1 MYLCI
6 LVACCLV
13 VTPITH
19 SALPP
24 APPIQKEFLDHIPV
38 RNESEKDGMGAI
50 LEDNAIINAAIA
62 QGLEEPFLVE
72 GDIYVPPIKGR
83 ARRNAVAEQ
92 KKLWPGAVVPYVLN
106 SQKFTLDE
114 RKLILAAMDRY
125 HEKTCIQ
132 FRPRTNEKDYILISR
147 KIGCWSQIGRQ
158 GGVQYISLGLACHMK
173 GGTIIHELMHSL
185 GFRHEH
191 SRPDR
196 DGYVNIYWEN
206 VVESQRSNFHK
217 YSADAVNLVG
227 TPYDYSSIM
236 HYPLH
241 AFSKNGKVTIGPRY
255 PHNEDIGWVTDFSDT
270 DIYRLNNL
278 YKCGECFDSD
288 QQQCPAWAMQG
299 ECKRNRH
306 WMRTFCPFSCD
317 TCPYSHDTDSVCKDI
332 SPSCRA
338 WVTNGE
344 CDKNRAY
351 MHENCKRSCGLCI
364 NPEGVR
370 FGDCHDNNTLCADWA
385 VLGECS
391 RSPAYMHVNCR
402 KSCRRCNRHLQTLSM
417 NECRDY
423 HPNCQRWAKSGECSI
438 NRWIYGY
445 CKLSCKQCT
454 VDKNKN
460 PFALPSDNKKKSKNE
475 IGNLL
480 SKYHKDDQTAAK
492 TQVINAK
499 GCKDKNKKCATWAKQ
514 GECKDN
520 QGWMH
525 NNCPVSC
532 DTCGKPDPTVACE
545 DAHSRCPEWAKDGNC
560 VINKEYMKKTCAAS
574 CLVCKEDA
582 FPLECNDRHQYCR
595 QWAESGYC
603 ESTMGWMRMHCPVSC
618 NACVVAGT
626 NIRCSDGD
634 SRCPEWALKGECRT
648 NTDWMIRKCKLSCK
662 QCVTDNYD
670 VKPPQTSPTPQAP
683 DCKDTTKKCV
693 GWAKNGDCEKN
704 PKWMKPNCPL
714 SCNSCEIVS
723 TLVAGCRDVQRKCP
737 MWAENGDCQT
747 NPNFMFPNCPLSCNS
762 CNDTSYDPG
771 CIDKTRR
778 CKNLADRGDCET
790 NKKWMNKNC
799 ALTCN
804 TCAQI
809 DKKVAKPKCNDSF
822 ANCPSWAK
830 DGGCLS
836 QPDWMGRNCRLSCK
850 TCRVKF
856 NQTEI
861 ECVDGAKECQ
871 FWALK
876 GRCSIDIKE
885 IPYQCPRS
893 CQLCSNPKDNEC
905 KNYSKRCKVW
915 AKTNWCKK
923 NPAFM
928 SRFCG
933 HSCRT
938 CKKVKRIR
946 KKSTRKD

>member
-1 MYLCI
+1 MYLYI
-6 LVACCLV
+6 WAAFAMFV
-13 VTPITH
+13 VSIIDCAH
-19 SALPP
+19 PP
-24 APPIQKEFLDHIPV
+24 APPSPEEYSKKPDD
-38 RNESEKDGMGAI
+38 SEKDGMGAI
-50 LEDNAIINAAIA
+50 LEDNAFINTAIA
-62 QGLEEPFLVE
+62 DGLEEPFLIE
-72 GDIYVPPIKGR
+72 GDIYVPQLKSR
-83 ARRNAVAEQ
+83 ARRNAVREQ
-92 KKLWPGAVVPYVLN
+92 RKLWPGAVVPYVLD
-106 SQKFTLDE
+106 SDKFTIDE
-114 RKLILAAMDRY
+114 RKLIVNAMERY
-125 HEKTCIQ
+125 HETTCIQ

-147 KIGCWSQIGRQ
+147 KVGCWSQIGRQ

-206 VVESQRSNFHK
+206 VVNSQRSNFHK

-241 AFSKNGKVTIGPRY
+241 AFSKNGKITIGPRY

-278 YKCGECFDSD
+278 YKCGECFDTD
-288 QQQCPAWAMQG
+288 QQQCPTWAMQG

-306 WMRTFCPFSCD
+306 WMRKFCPFSCD
-317 TCPYSHDTDSVCKDI
+317 TCPYSHDTGNVCKDI

-344 CDKNRAY
+344 CKKNKDY
-351 MHENCKRSCGLCI
+351 MHANCKRSCGLCV

-370 FGDCHDNNTLCADWA
+370 PGGCHDNNTLCADWA
-385 VLGECS
+385 VTGECP
-391 RSPAYMHVNCR
+391 RNPAYMHEKCR
-402 KSCRRCNRHLQTLSM
+402 KSCRRCDWHIKTVSM
-417 NECRDY
+417 KDCRDY
-423 HPNCQRWAKSGECSI
+423 HPNCERWAKTGECHV
-438 NRWIYGY
+438 NKWMLGY
-445 CKLSCKQCT
+445 CKLSCQHCAEDLKKNLFPLPDS
-454 VDKNKN
+454 DKMNWKN
-460 PFALPSDNKKKSKNE
+460 DVGGLVSKVNGAKDEKKT
-475 IGNLL
+475 
-480 SKYHKDDQTAAK
+480 YDP
-492 TQVINAK
+492 K
-499 GCKDKNKKCATWAKQ
+499 GCRDKNKKCATWAKQ

-532 DTCGKPDPTVACE
+532 DTCGIPDPTIACE
-545 DAHSRCPEWAKDGNC
+545 DRHSRCLEWAKDGNC
-560 VINKEYMKKTCAAS
+560 MTNQEYMKKTCPSS
-574 CLVCKEDA
+574 CMVCKTDI
-582 FPLECNDRHQYCR
+582 FPMECADRHSYCS
-595 QWAESGYC
+595 QWAESGQC
-603 ESTMGWMRMHCPVSC
+603 EGTIGWMRLHCPVSC

-626 NIRCSDGD
+626 NIRCTDSDKK
-634 SRCPEWALKGECRT
+634 CTEWAKNGECT
-648 NTDWMIRKCKLSCK
+648 NNPDWMVRKCKLSCK
-662 QCVTDNYD
+662 QCVTDNYALSLPD
-670 VKPPQTSPTPQAP
+670 PSPTPHDI
-683 DCKDTTKKCV
+683 DCEDTTHKCV
-693 GWAKNGDCEKN
+693 GWAKKGDCEKN

-714 SCNSCEIVS
+714 SCNSCSIIP

-737 MWAENGDCQT
+737 MWAEKGDCLT

-778 CKNLADRGDCET
+778 CKALSDKGDCQS
-790 NKKWMNKNC
+790 NRKWMKKNC
-799 ALTCN
+799 PLTCN
-804 TCAQI
+804 TCTDVKGKAS
-809 DKKVAKPKCNDSF
+809 KPKCNDSF
-822 ANCPSWAK
+822 AYCPAWAK
-830 DGGCLS
+830 DGGCSS
-836 QPDWMGRNCRLSCK
+836 QPEWMGRNCRLSCN
-850 TCRVKF
+850 TCTVKY
-856 NQTEI
+856 NGTM
-861 ECVDGAKECQ
+861 ECIDGSKECQ

-876 GRCSIDIKE
+876 GRCTRDVKE

-915 AKTNWCKK
+915 ATTNWCKA

-938 CKKVKRIR
+938 CKKI
-946 KKSTRKD
+946 KKAKKKLGRHNQI